1 MNESIV
7 HLNLRLGIYIFQG
20 QWETA
25 AHTKKFLRQ
34 ILSNDSTKSVY
45 HTGGID
51 MEQEITL
58 DIRDVTKAYLDA
70 NRWNI
75 SDMACLTNIPRSTL
89 SEWFMRCVRDFLN
102 GNYIKEASTVRSNLS
117 IQRGTD
123 NEH

>member
-1 MNESIV
+1 MYSV
-7 HLNLRLGIYIFQG
+7 GGGKLLL
-20 QWETA
+20 T
-25 AHTKKFLRQ
+25 TKKFLRRF
-34 ILSNDSTKSVY
+34 LSNNSIKSVY

-89 SEWFMRCVRDFLN
+89 SEWFSGKRELSTRYMRCVRDFLN
-102 GNYIKEASTVRSNLS
+102 GNYIKEASTVHSNLS

>member
-1 MNESIV
+1 
-7 HLNLRLGIYIFQG
+7 
-20 QWETA
+20 
-25 AHTKKFLRQ
+25 
-34 ILSNDSTKSVY
+34 
-45 HTGGID
+45 

-89 SEWFMRCVRDFLN
+89 SEWFSGKRELSTRYMRCVRDFLN
-102 GNYIKEASTVRSNLS
+102 GNYIKEASMVRSNLS